1 MPLSE
6 FVRYINAQL
15 PFPKTASRFTTPFAA
30 EGGHVFVHYANLRLE
45 SNFSPIVDTADGR
58 LRGHVATLTAT
69 HKTTHQRLEAD
80 AVLRLPGDDEE
91 FIFLDRLVRTL
102 HTLNYLTYPE
112 RHSGGLLLLKVH
124 PRHVASIA
132 ADHGLAFEEILR
144 ACGLLPEQITLELEI
159 DGVEDHDHLAR
170 AIANYKSRGY
180 RIAISNF
187 GKPDKRDPD
196 AQLLQAIRPAIV
208 RLDPRLLAQ
217 AEPISGLIELLHESA
232 ALIMIEGV
240 NTQTQR
246 SDARE
251 NGFDLLQ
258 VTTSTSSDSVREAA

>member
-15 PFPKTASRFTTPFAA
+15 PFPKTASRFTTPFTS
-30 EGGHVFVHYANLRLE
+30 EGGRVFVHYANLRLE
-45 SNFSPIVDTADGR
+45 SSFSPIVDTADG
-58 LRGHVATLTAT
+58 LSRGHVAALLAS
-69 HKTTHQRLEAD
+69 HKTSLQTVESEA
-80 AVLRLPGDDEE
+80 VFKLPSDDEE

-124 PRHVASIA
+124 PRHVASVT

-159 DGVEDHDHLAR
+159 DGVEDSAHLTR
-170 AIANYKSRGY
+170 AVDNYKSRGY
-180 RIAISNF
+180 RIAI
-187 GKPDKRDPD
+187 GRYGQRDVNS
-196 AQLLQAIRPAIV
+196 LVVQAIRPVIV
-208 RLDPRLLAQ
+208 RLDPRLLAL
-217 AEPISGLIELLHESA
+217 AEPIR
-232 ALIMIEGV
+232 ALIDSLHALGAQVMIEGQ
-240 NTQTQR
+240 NNQTHR

-258 VTTSTSSDSVREAA
+258 VLASDHSVREAA

>member
-15 PFPKTASRFTTPFAA
+15 PFPKTASRFTTPFAS
-30 EGGHVFVHYANLRLE
+30 EGGRVFVYYANLRLE
-45 SNFSPIVDTADGR
+45 SNFSPIVDTSDGR
-58 LRGHVATLTAT
+58 LRGHIATLTAT
-69 HKTTHQRLEAD
+69 HKTTHQRLEAE
-80 AVLRLPGDDEE
+80 AVFKLPEDDEE

-124 PRHVASIA
+124 PRHVASVA

-159 DGVEDHDHLAR
+159 DGVDDHDHLSR

-180 RIAISNF
+180 RIAID
-187 GKPDKRDPD
+187 GYGRRDLDVP
-196 AQLLQAIRPAIV
+196 LHAIRPAIV
-208 RLDPRLLAQ
+208 RLNPRLLAL
-217 AEPISGLIELLHESA
+217 AKPISGLIESLHEIG
-232 ALIMIEGV
+232 ALTLIEGV

-258 VTTSTSSDSVREAA
+258 VQTFVHSVREAA

>member
-15 PFPKTASRFTTPFAA
+15 PFPKTASRFTTPFAS
-30 EGGHVFVHYANLRLE
+30 EGGRVFVYYASLRLE
-45 SNFSPIVDTADGR
+45 SNFSPIIDTSDGR

-69 HKTTHQRLEAD
+69 HKTTHQRLEAE
-80 AVLRLPGDDEE
+80 AVFKLPEDDEE

-124 PRHVASIA
+124 PRHVASVA

-144 ACGLLPEQITLELEI
+144 ACGLLPEQITLELKI
-159 DGVEDHDHLAR
+159 DGVDDHGHLAR

-180 RIAISNF
+180 RIAIDAY
-187 GKPDKRDPD
+187 GRRDLD
-196 AQLLQAIRPAIV
+196 ALLHAIRPVIV
-208 RLDPRLLAQ
+208 RLNPRLLAQ
-217 AEPISGLIELLHESA
+217 AEPISGLIESLHESG
-232 ALIMIEGV
+232 ALTMIEGV
-240 NTQTQR
+240 NTQTRR

-258 VTTSTSSDSVREAA
+258 VQAFVHSVREAA